1 VTATLGPLVA
11 SAAPLYPVAAYA
23 NASEAL
29 GAIGTDAVFACSG
42 RASARL
48 LSAAGNVVYSYEFND
63 PAAPQALPGQL
74 SFKSGAAHTSE
85 LPYLFTMPGS
95 AALSP
100 AQRGLAD
107 TMVRYWTRFARTGNP
122 NEAAATVW
130 PAYTAAND
138 AYLSLA
144 PSVAVT
150 TNFATDHQC
159 AVWTPGV

>member
-1 VTATLGPLVA
+1 MSPET
-11 SAAPLYPVAAYA
+11 AAPVTEGW
-23 NASEAL
+23 SE
-29 GAIGTDAVFACSG
+29 GIEI
-42 RASARL
+42 ARL
-48 LSAAGNVVYSYEFND
+48 LPPPARASPH

-122 NEAAATVW
+122 NEAAATAW

-144 PSVAVT
+144 PSIAVT